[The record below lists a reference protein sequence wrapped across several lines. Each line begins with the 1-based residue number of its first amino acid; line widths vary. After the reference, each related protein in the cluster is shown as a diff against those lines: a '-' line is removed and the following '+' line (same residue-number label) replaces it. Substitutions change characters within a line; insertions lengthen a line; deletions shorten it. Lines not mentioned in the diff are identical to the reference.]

1 MAKQT
6 YEVRGLKFL
15 VRSSGLVLNHV
26 CTFSIS
32 LRIPSRKYWVAFYK
46 WQEGADPYNDPHV
59 YENVTTVASGAG
71 VLPSILQL
79 DDVSFPKDVLD
90 FNSRGTVEYVQK
102 KNTKFVQL
110 KIDSVGD
117 SGSQTLRFNLA
128 QSSTPTRNV
137 RDVFS
142 GVISLWVTSKRE
154 QTLQDYPNSAPP
166 HAIFSPYQ

>member
-1 MAKQT
+1 MAKQA

-32 LRIPSRKYWVAFYK
+32 LRI
-46 WQEGADPYNDPHV
+46 
-59 YENVTTVASGAG
+59 ASGAG

-128 QSSTPTRNV
+128 QSSTPTRDV

-142 GVISLWVTSKRE
+142 GVISLWVTGKRE